1 VTRGNKILAGLLAV
15 QLVLAIV
22 MLTRD
27 RGGGLAAPAPLTA
40 GLDAKAVTR
49 VQIFAKRD
57 KTATGDDKPA
67 LDLAKKGDAWVM
79 ASGFDYPVDATKID
93 TLVGNLARLQ
103 SRGPITTSAAR
114 HGQLGVADGGYE
126 RKLII
131 TTAKGDQV
139 FLVGGPAGAQ
149 RTAVRVGTGA
159 AVHAVPSKD
168 LSAWSIDTQAKGWV
182 TGSYLEVPKD
192 EVVAVTVK
200 TAKGTV
206 ELDRSTGSWLVT
218 ENGAPYQLGAGES
231 INTLAIDTAVAK
243 ATRLELAAPGDPARD
258 AASPTATITIRS
270 KPPAPAPAPTSDGDA
285 GVEAAPPAPASVPDR
300 VIDVVAD
307 GERYWVRERG
317 NPRAVLVDKLALDDV
332 VQLGRDKLV
341 STTPPKGAP
350 LPGAAQPPGPGQPP
364 MDIPGMP
371 SPG

>member
-49 VQIFAKRD
+49 IQIFAKRE
-57 KTATGDDKPA
+57 KTATGEDKPV

-79 ASGFDYPVDATKID
+79 ASGFDYPVDATKVE

-103 SRGPITTSAAR
+103 SRGPIATSAAR
-114 HGQLGVADGGYE
+114 HGQLGVADGAYE
-126 RKLII
+126 RKLIV

-139 FLVGGPAGAQ
+139 FFVGGAAGAQ

-159 AVHAVPSKD
+159 AVHAVPNKD
-168 LSAWSIDTQAKGWV
+168 LSAWSIDTLPKGWV
-182 TGSYLEVPKD
+182 SGSYLEVPKD

-200 TAKGTV
+200 TAKGSV

-218 ENGAPYQLGAGES
+218 ENGASYQLAAGES
-231 INTLAIDTAVAK
+231 INMLAIDGAVAK
-243 ATRLELAAPGDPARD
+243 ATKIEVAAPGDPGRD

-270 KPPAPAPAPTSDGDA
+270 KPPAPAPAADGDA
-285 GVEAAPPAPASVPDR
+285 GVEAAPASVPDR

-317 NPRAVLVDKLALDDV
+317 NPRAVVVDKWALDDV
-332 VQLGRDKLV
+332 VLLGRDKLV

-350 LPGAAQPPGPGQPP
+350 LPGAAQPAPP
-364 MDIPGMP
+364 MDVPGLP
-371 SPG
+371 DPG